1 MSKLRIYFNHCKIRS
16 RNEQAQ
22 EFLLIFQQNFLIW
35 KIIYLLGL
43 CIIYFENTFPSY
55 ETIVFFSTNLNKRN
69 KQLYPS
75 YSLLIKHYTQFYT
88 SQNTYN
94 IQHLQHLLLLLSH
107 LETHSSTCVK
117 PFQPPLVVSTVAR
130 HILLTRRARERESN
144 PRWTESASQ
153 ITGTRIKPSVGG
165 GGTRGNVSQAGTI
178 LSNNWRCINAAWR
191 EDNGA
196 CGASA
201 HARLSIRS
209 ADARS

>member
-75 YSLLIKHYTQFYT
+75 YSLLILIKHYTQFYT

-94 IQHLQHLLLLLSH
+94 I
-107 LETHSSTCVK
+107 
-117 PFQPPLVVSTVAR
+117 
-130 HILLTRRARERESN
+130 
-144 PRWTESASQ
+144 
-153 ITGTRIKPSVGG
+153 
-165 GGTRGNVSQAGTI
+165 
-178 LSNNWRCINAAWR
+178 
-191 EDNGA
+191 
-196 CGASA
+196 
-201 HARLSIRS
+201 
-209 ADARS
+209 

>member
-16 RNEQAQ
+16 RNEQVR

-43 CIIYFENTFPSY
+43 SILKIPFHR
-55 ETIVFFSTNLNKRN
+55 TIVSFSTNLNKRN

-75 YSLLIKHYTQFYT
+75 YSLLILIKHYTQFYT

-94 IQHLQHLLLLLSH
+94 IQPHQHLLLLLSH
-107 LETHSSTCVK
+107 LETHPSTCVK
-117 PFQPPLVVSTVAR
+117 PSQPLLVVSTVAR
-130 HILLTRRARERESN
+130 HILLTRRARERERESN

-165 GGTRGNVSQAGTI
+165 GGHT
-178 LSNNWRCINAAWR
+178 W
-191 EDNGA
+191 
-196 CGASA
+196 
-201 HARLSIRS
+201 
-209 ADARS
+209 